1 MGLSRNKVAVPE
13 GAAGTPPFWI
23 GLLFVSIL
31 FVRYT
36 FLREGYGVSL
46 LVPASLFTYM
56 EMKEAVVVAWRL
68 LPNSVL

>member
-1 MGLSRNKVAVPE
+1 MRLEHLLSGL
-13 GAAGTPPFWI
+13 GFC
-23 GLLFVSIL
+23 LFVSYI
-31 FVRYT
+31 VRYT